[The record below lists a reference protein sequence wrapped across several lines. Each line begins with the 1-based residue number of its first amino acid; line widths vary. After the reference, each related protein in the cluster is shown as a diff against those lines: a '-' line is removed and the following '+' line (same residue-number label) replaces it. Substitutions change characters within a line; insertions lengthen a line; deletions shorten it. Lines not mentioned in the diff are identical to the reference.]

1 MQLVSEHLLHILSG
15 TAVLAAFLF
24 GTLQVFVYLDRRGK
38 KKNSKY
44 EKRKIQAENIVR
56 NRKKKRRAR

>member
-1 MQLVSEHLLHILSG
+1 VVSEHLLHILVG
-15 TAVLAAFLF
+15 MAILAGFLF
-24 GTLQVFVYLDRRGK
+24 GTLQLFVYLDRRGK

-44 EKRKIQAENIVR
+44 EKRKVQAGNLGR